1 MLENT
6 DNDLPKASEDNVSEQ
21 TSKPTTKSNDDT
33 VDDDQAVDSIAA
45 NKKEDVNDTASEVDN
60 TKEDEIGEVVTED
73 NKADGDLATE
83 IKEVTEEVPEEA
95 VEGAVEGAVE
105 VDSKITTVE
114 KEQFENMELK
124 ELVAFFATTIQNES
138 VQHIKPTVDML
149 ASVFGQ
155 KLASL
160 AKEKKEA
167 FIASGENPDAFYF
180 NPPEKKEFAS
190 LLRRYKSDRGT
201 YYKSLEEKQQ
211 KNLAYRL
218 QLIEE
223 LKGLINVEQEINIAY
238 NQFKDLQ
245 NRWKESGQ
253 VPRME
258 ANNIWKT
265 YHHHVG
271 HFYDFL
277 HLNRELRELDFKFNL
292 EQKLKICEQ
301 AEELASMEDISKAFR
316 RLQTLHKK
324 WKDELGPVD
333 KDHSEQVWERFS
345 EATKIIHDKRR
356 YFIKNQEE
364 VFEANLIKKQAILT
378 QIKDLL
384 EDDFNDKTNIHN
396 ISKTYDGLRESFF
409 AVGRVPAKKRD
420 DLWIDFKQKARLF
433 SKKRN
438 QFYKNLKKVYAGNV
452 AKRKELIERANV
464 LKTETNF
471 RETTP
476 KIIELQKEWKTLGP
490 VSRKDHNQLWTR
502 FRASCNEYFEL
513 MDASRNKASNEEE
526 ENLIQ
531 KTAILENIK
540 NSIGAKDSDDKL
552 DIDALVEKW
561 NSIGRI
567 PKNRLSIVQEFS
579 RAVEQAYKASGLSK
593 NEITQKSYKNKLNSM
608 RDDDDTMRREI
619 QSLNRRVD
627 EIKQEV
633 IQLETNLQFFGKNQE
648 SNPIVIKVRKDIA
661 QHQERIDQ
669 LLEKKRLVKKLQK
682 G

>member
-6 DNDLPKASEDNVSEQ
+6 DNDLPMASEDNVSEQ

-33 VDDDQAVDSIAA
+33 VDDDHAVDSIAA

-60 TKEDEIGEVVTED
+60 TKEDEVGEVVTED

-83 IKEVTEEVPEEA
+83 IKEVTEEA
-95 VEGAVEGAVE
+95 VEETVEGAVE

-149 ASVFGQ
+149 ASVFDQ

-223 LKGLINVEQEINIAY
+223 LKGLINVEQEINITY

-409 AVGRVPAKKRD
+409 AVGRVPVKKRD

-476 KIIELQKEWKTLGP
+476 KIIDLQKEWKTLGP

-502 FRASCNEYFEL
+502 FRAACNEYFEL